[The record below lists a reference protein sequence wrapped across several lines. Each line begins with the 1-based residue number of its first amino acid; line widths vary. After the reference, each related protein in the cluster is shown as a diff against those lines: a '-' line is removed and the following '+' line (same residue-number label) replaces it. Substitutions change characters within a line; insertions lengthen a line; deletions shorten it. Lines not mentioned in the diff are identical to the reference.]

1 MFLKFFPVQHSVQS
15 VVGPM
20 SQCQFTWLVPLWIL
34 MLPIVK
40 LKLVDSPVQICI
52 CSKVLVAKAW
62 QSLCYHLFLNKVKW
76 HLVIFAVT
84 FPLQDPPSKKT
95 NTHDHCWEGWKH
107 LPQSTTI
114 TTPILLNC
122 YASALRLLEHC
133 SQEVHHGSL
142 ANNQHQQPETDQQL
156 ENSSMGRLKFLQ
168 ILQDWALLAH
178 NWTMYNCLAAPAGL
192 RQSAPGWFP
201 WIRLML
207 PSASCGLQHVARFH
221 WQKCSLLLQVP
232 IEQQHAMSPLT
243 FNSPGC
249 IRPIVRSDSL

>member
-1 MFLKFFPVQHSVQS
+1 MSECVSLLDLCHCGFQCYQLSNWSLLIHQCRYVSVPNCKLQRLGS
-15 VVGPM
+15 HCVITYFWTR
-20 SQCQFTWLVPLWIL
+20 SNDIL
-34 MLPIVK
+34 
-40 LKLVDSPVQICI
+40 
-52 CSKVLVAKAW
+52 
-62 QSLCYHLFLNKVKW
+62 LFLLW
-76 HLVIFAVT
+76 HFH
-84 FPLQDPPSKKT
+84 SKIPQAKKPICMT
-95 NTHDHCWEGWKH
+95 TRWKH

-156 ENSSMGRLKFLQ
+156 ENSSMGRSKFLQ